1 MKLKTVLIDDEEKI
15 REVLAIKIKK
25 HCPNVEVISKVG
37 NVPDAYK
44 VITEQKPD
52 LIFLD
57 IQMPGESGFDL
68 LSKFEKINFQIIF
81 ATGYNEYALD
91 ALKVSAV
98 DYLLKPIRNSDLVEA
113 VAKASERV
121 STTEKLKDYEL
132 LKHNLNNI
140 GSQKTR
146 VAIPNSGSYQFV
158 EVEKIIR
165 CEGWQRYT
173 KIHLM
178 DGKVIVSSYNI
189 GVYKD
194 MLASYGFYSCH
205 KSHLI
210 NQTHIVKY
218 ESDNTVLLSDNSSV
232 PVSRRKKEEFFEK
245 FIKNI

>member
-1 MKLKTVLIDDEEKI
+1 M
-15 REVLAIKIKK
+15 
-25 HCPNVEVISKVG
+25 EVISKVG
-37 NVPDAYK
+37 NVPDAYQ
-44 VITEQKPD
+44 VIMEQKPD

-68 LSKFEKINFQIIF
+68 LSKFERIDFQIIF
-81 ATGYNEYALD
+81 ATGFNEYALD

-98 DYLLKPIRNSDLVEA
+98 DYLLKPLRNSDLVEA
-113 VAKASERV
+113 VAKALERINT
-121 STTEKLKDYEL
+121 SEKLKDYEL

-158 EVEKIIR
+158 EVETIVR

-173 KIHLM
+173 KIHLL

-218 ESDNTVLLSDNSSV
+218 HSDNTVQLTDESTV
-232 PVSRRKKEEFFEK
+232 PISRRKKDEFFEK
-245 FIKNI
+245 FVKNI

>member
-1 MKLKTVLIDDEEKI
+1 
-15 REVLAIKIKK
+15 
-25 HCPNVEVISKVG
+25 
-37 NVPDAYK
+37 VPDAYK

>member
-15 REVLAIKIKK
+15 REVLAIKLKK

-37 NVPDAYK
+37 NVPDAYQ
-44 VITEQKPD
+44 VIMEQKPD

-68 LSKFEKINFQIIF
+68 LSKFERIDFQIIF
-81 ATGYNEYALD
+81 ATGFNEYALD

-98 DYLLKPIRNSDLVEA
+98 DYLLKPLRNSDLVEA
-113 VAKASERV
+113 VAKALERINT
-121 STTEKLKDYEL
+121 SEKLKDYEL

-158 EVEKIIR
+158 EVETIVR

-173 KIHLM
+173 KIHLL

-218 ESDNTVLLSDNSSV
+218 HSDNTVQLTDESTV
-232 PVSRRKKEEFFEK
+232 PISRRKKDEFFEK
-245 FIKNI
+245 FVKNI

>member
-25 HCPNVEVISKVG
+25 HCPNVEIISKVG
-37 NVPDAYK
+37 NVPDAYQ

-68 LSKFEKINFQIIF
+68 LSKFDKIDFQIIF

-91 ALKVSAV
+91 ALKVSAI
-98 DYLLKPIRNSDLVEA
+98 DYLLKPIRNSDLIEA
-113 VAKASERV
+113 VSKAEKRV
-121 STTEKLKDYEL
+121 STQEKLKDYEV

-158 EVEKIIR
+158 EVEKIVR
-165 CEGWQRYT
+165 CEGWQKYT
-173 KIHLM
+173 KIHLI
-178 DGKVIVSSYNI
+178 DGKSMVSSYNI

-194 MLASYGFYSCH
+194 MLGSYGFYSCH

-210 NQTHIVKY
+210 NQQHIVKY
-218 ESDNTVLLSDNSSV
+218 DMDNTILLSNNSIV
-232 PVSRRKKEEFFEK
+232 PVSRRKKDEFLEK
-245 FIKNI
+245 FIKKL